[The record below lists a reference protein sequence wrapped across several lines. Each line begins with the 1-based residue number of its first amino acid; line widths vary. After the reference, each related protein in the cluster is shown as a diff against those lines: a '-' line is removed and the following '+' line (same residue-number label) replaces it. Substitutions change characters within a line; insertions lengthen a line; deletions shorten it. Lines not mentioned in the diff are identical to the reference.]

1 MVLSIALALLDC
13 VPVFFLALG
22 LFFLAQLVDR
32 LDPRSRRVALSGFVL
47 ILLGALSRA
56 SSNLLIAFSGPDVP
70 LLEAMP
76 QVFGGPGYVLMAA
89 AMLRCRASVRARTV
103 RRDPWIVPTLIS
115 WAFLLTGLYLNSTG
129 HPGVWRPLLATLA
142 FLGTVTMA
150 LAAVD
155 LGLRRQLHVAALLFA
170 FLMASSLTL
179 LALRSVTAQPV
190 LLHVFEAILSIAA
203 QAAFAFGSWR
213 VAAEYRA
220 RIGPTA
226 PE

>member
-1 MVLSIALALLDC
+1 MVLAIALALLDC
-13 VPVFFLALG
+13 VPVLFLGLG

-32 LDPRSRRVALSGFVL
+32 LDPRSRRVALSGFAL
-47 ILLGALSRA
+47 ILLGAFANA
-56 SSNLLIAFSGPDVP
+56 SSNLLLAFSGPDVP

-76 QVFGGPGYVLMAA
+76 YVFGGPGFVLMATSL
-89 AMLRCRASVRARTV
+89 LRCRASVRGRTV
-103 RRDPWIVPTLIS
+103 RRDPWIMPTLIS
-115 WAFLLTGLYLNSTG
+115 WAFLLTGLYLNSAG
-129 HPGVWRPLLATLA
+129 QPGAWKALLGVLGL
-142 FLGTVTMA
+142 LGTLT
-150 LAAVD
+150 LGFAAAD

-170 FLMASSLTL
+170 FMMASSTTL
-179 LALRSVTAQPV
+179 LVLQSITFQPV
-190 LLHVFEAILSIAA
+190 LIQLFEAVLSIAA